1 MSLQVKINSAIA
13 EAKAAKEKEVKPLN
27 PPFPYV
33 VKSFPA
39 GPFGVTEDPPSRAE
53 RKG

>member
-1 MSLQVKINSAIA
+1 MSLNVKTNSEIA
-13 EAKAAKEKEVKPLN
+13 EANAAKAKVVKPLN

-39 GPFGVTEDPPSRAE
+39 GPFGVTADPPKRSR
-53 RKG
+53 